1 MTPSW
6 RGPSGV
12 DGGPRRASFSTGH
25 RVNAFP
31 RLIPYVWPHRR
42 KFYLSVVFSLLVAGL
57 WGLSLSS
64 AYPIMTVLFENKSV
78 EQYVDDSI
86 ATTKAV
92 IEKKEKTLDERE
104 DQLKKL
110 DDRKEPHRG
119 YWLKVIRR
127 QSTEQSILSSASYKL
142 VLLSWFKAH
151 VVPHLPRD
159 QFNLLAVVL
168 AVQMLL
174 TLGKGACEFVQE
186 TLIRRSSNCR

>member
-1 MTPSW
+1 
-6 RGPSGV
+6 
-12 DGGPRRASFSTGH
+12 
-25 RVNAFP
+25 VNGFL
-31 RLIPYVWPHRR
+31 RLFPYVWPHRR
-42 KFYLSVVFSLLVAGL
+42 KFYYSLIFSLLVAGL

-64 AYPIMTVLFENKSV
+64 AYPIVTVLFENKSV
-78 EQYVDDSI
+78 EEYVDDAI

-110 DDRKEPHRG
+110 DDHKEPHRG
-119 YWLKVIRR
+119 YWLQIMRR
-127 QSTEQSILSSASYKL
+127 QSTEQSVLSSASYKL

-159 QFNLLAVVL
+159 KFNLLAVIL

-174 TLGKGACEFVQE
+174 TALYSHPGRLA
-186 TLIRRSSNCR
+186 T